1 MSTRILVIDDD
12 PAVLGMYQE
21 ILELEGYDCIPYT
34 TPLLGVDEVVQ
45 LAPRMIIMDWL
56 IGAAGLTANSLPS
69 MELIN
74 RLRRAPATAHIP
86 LLVCSAG
93 GSLLHV
99 YDDWFV
105 AQRIVVVDK
114 PFDMDVLL
122 DRIIALIGTAS
133 TNDHPSLQGYVEPL
147 AQPPNALGC
156 R

>member
-12 PAVLGMYQE
+12 PAILEMYQE
-21 ILELEGYDCIPYT
+21 ILELEGYGCIPYT

-45 LAPRMIIMDWL
+45 LDPHMIIMDWL
-56 IGAAGLTANSLPS
+56 IGAAGPTANSLPS

-74 RLRRAPATAHIP
+74 RLRRAPATAHMP

-93 GSLLHV
+93 GSLLHA
-99 YDDWFV
+99 YDDWLV

-122 DRIIALIGTAS
+122 DRIVGLVGTAS
-133 TNDHPSLQGYVEPL
+133 TNDRPSLQGHVERL
-147 AQPPNALGC
+147 VQPP
-156 R
+156 